1 MTPEAYQAITKP
13 KQVSPRTVLCH
24 TITHIAQ
31 QGADGLPDIA
41 AILMS
46 IIVNETSIKYYLS
59 LIIGK
64 LTNLQCEF
72 DKLVLDNISPD
83 L

>member
-1 MTPEAYQAITKP
+1 
-13 KQVSPRTVLCH
+13 
-24 TITHIAQ
+24 
-31 QGADGLPDIA
+31 
-41 AILMS
+41 MS

-64 LTNLQCEF
+64 LTYLQCEF

>member
-1 MTPEAYQAITKP
+1 MLFRQLQSP
-13 KQVSPRTVLCH
+13 KQVSPHTVLCH
-24 TITHIAQ
+24 TITHITQ

-64 LTNLQCEF
+64 LTYLQCEF

>member
-1 MTPEAYQAITKP
+1 MLFRQLQSP
-13 KQVSPRTVLCH
+13 KQVSPRMVLCH

-64 LTNLQCEF
+64 LTNLQCKF
-72 DKLVLDNISPD
+72 DKLVLDNISLD

>member
-1 MTPEAYQAITKP
+1 M
-13 KQVSPRTVLCH
+13 VLCH

-64 LTNLQCEF
+64 LTNLQCKF
-72 DKLVLDNISPD
+72 DKLVLDNISLD